1 MRQPAASWQTFP
13 PPGDAAQTR
22 LQQLMPLVHGS
33 PSSMQPPEP
42 VVWMAAQVPGVVA
55 VAPLQT
61 LVQHASPVKHRSP
74 VA

>member
-1 MRQPAASWQTFP
+1 MRQPAASWQTLP
-13 PPGDAAQTR
+13 PPGAAAQTR
-22 LQQLMPLVHGS
+22 LQQLVPLVHGS

-42 VVWMAAQVPGVVA
+42 VVWIAAQVPGAVA

-61 LVQHASPVKHRSP
+61 LVQQTSPVKQTSP